1 MNPAEWSTA
10 RKAQLEVAAAD
21 EADAMMAA
29 KPVVY
34 RDIQFRSTLE
44 ANWART
50 LDGLSISW
58 QYEPWLYHAPSGERY
73 LPDFWLPRIRTF
85 LEVKGLHMQ
94 RAHKPQQLA
103 EGVRTDDVIVLIGFP
118 PLRTSQSPYQWEAKL
133 KWHDPLGYDTR
144 LAQCPE
150 CSAWQWMRAQLS
162 RHCRSCRAFHTGLL
176 AKSGE
181 MPFHFIEPQ
190 RPGWMRPRLCPGSA
204 SMISSPFTAR

>member
-1 MNPAEWSTA
+1 MNPAEWSAA

-85 LEVKGLHMQ
+85 LEVKG
-94 RAHKPQQLA
+94 
-103 EGVRTDDVIVLIGFP
+103 
-118 PLRTSQSPYQWEAKL
+118 QSPYQWEAKL